1 MPRPTVTRLHLHG
14 WRHPSII
21 AVALLAVATGF
32 AQFAPTA
39 SLADVATAFGEDGAG
54 TAEQVG
60 LTTTTVGLGL
70 ATIRFASLAALPIAS
85 IADRLGRRRVLLW
98 CVGVGLLLTSVAAL
112 SPSFWWFVAVVAI
125 SRPLFSATTAVGSVV
140 ASEEVR
146 SADRT
151 KAVALAVAGYA
162 LGTGIV
168 SVVRVPLNQLF
179 GGGFRGV
186 FALAFVFLALL
197 PLLAPMLDEPDRFTA
212 LRARRAAVAMRPR
225 LAAFSSIPARL
236 RGRLLLL
243 VAVTFAFNA
252 VTGPHNTY
260 LFFYGEGELG
270 LSSATMALLV
280 VISGPVGLVGLL
292 IGRWV
297 SDRLGRRPAVI
308 GFHVLVAASVAI
320 AYSGPTVA
328 LIGGFWAG
336 IFAQGAYGPGFGALS
351 TEVFPT
357 SVRATTQ
364 GWVAAA
370 GVLGAVAGLMLFG
383 SLRDVTGSFAV
394 AALSVGALAAVAAVS
409 YRWFPETRGLELE
422 ESAPEVDDDDPTD
435 AGDAADDMADRD
447 LTAAPTPD
455 RDGTS

>member
-1 MPRPTVTRLHLHG
+1 MPRPSVTRLRLHG

-39 SLADVATAFGEDGAG
+39 SLADVATAFGEDGAA

-60 LTTTTVGLGL
+60 LSATTVGIGL
-70 ATIRFASLAALPIAS
+70 AIIRFASLAALPIAS
-85 IADRLGRRRVLLW
+85 IADRLGRRRVLLS
-98 CVGVGLLLTSVAAL
+98 CVAVGLLLTSVAAL

-146 SADRT
+146 STDRT

-168 SVVRVPLNQLF
+168 SIVRVPLNELF

-186 FALAFVFLALL
+186 FALAVVFLALL
-197 PLLAPMLDEPDRFTA
+197 PLLAPMLDEPDRFKA
-212 LRARRAAVAMRPR
+212 LRARRAAVEVRPR
-225 LAAFSSIPARL
+225 LASFGSVHPKL

-243 VAVTFAFNA
+243 VVVTFTFNV

-270 LSSATMALLV
+270 LSSATMAVLV
-280 VISGPVGLVGLL
+280 LVSGPVGLVGLL
-292 IGRWV
+292 IGRWI
-297 SDRLGRRPAVI
+297 SDRVGRRPAVL
-308 GFHVLVAASVAI
+308 GFHLLVASSVVI
-320 AYSGPTVA
+320 AYSGSTVA
-328 LIGGFWAG
+328 LVGGFWAG

-357 SVRATTQ
+357 SIRATTQ

-370 GVLGAVAGLMLFG
+370 GVLGAVAGLVLFG
-383 SLRDVTGSFAV
+383 TLSDITGSFALAAVSV
-394 AALSVGALAAVAAVS
+394 AALAAATAVG

-422 ESAPEVDDDDPTD
+422 ESAPEIEDDAP
-435 AGDAADDMADRD
+435 ADDGRGDHGPSGD
-447 LTAAPTPD
+447 DVAAASTPE
-455 RDGTS
+455 RDGNR

>member
-1 MPRPTVTRLHLHG
+1 MTRVHLHG

-39 SLADVATAFGEDGAG
+39 SLSDVATAFGEDAAT

-60 LTTTTVGLGL
+60 LSATTVGIGL
-70 ATIRFASLAALPIAS
+70 AIIRFASLAALPIAS
-85 IADRLGRRRVLLW
+85 VADRLGRRRVLLW
-98 CVGVGLLLTSVAAL
+98 CVGTGLLLTSVAAL

-151 KAVALAVAGYA
+151 KAIALAVAGYA
-162 LGTGIV
+162 VGTGIV
-168 SVVRVPLNQLF
+168 SVVRVPLNDLL

-186 FALAFVFLALL
+186 FALAVVFLVLL
-197 PLLAPMLDEPDRFTA
+197 PLLAPMLAEPDRFKA
-212 LRARRAAVAMRPR
+212 LRARRAAVETRPR
-225 LAAFSSIPARL
+225 LSAFGSIHPRL
-236 RGRLLLL
+236 RRRLLLL
-243 VAVTFAFNA
+243 VIVTFTFNV

-260 LFFYGEGELG
+260 LFFYGEGQLG
-270 LSSATMALLV
+270 LSRATMAVLV
-280 VISGPVGLVGLL
+280 IVSGPVGLVGLL
-292 IGRWV
+292 IGRWI

-308 GFHVLVAASVAI
+308 GFHLLVAASVAL
-320 AYSGPTVA
+320 AYSGSTVA
-328 LIGGFWAG
+328 LVSGFWAG

-357 SVRATTQ
+357 SIRATTQ

-370 GVLGAVAGLMLFG
+370 GVLGAVAGLVLFG
-383 SLRDVTGSFAV
+383 TLSDITGSFAMASV
-394 AALSVGALAAVAAVS
+394 SVGALAAMTAAG

-422 ESAPEVDDDDPTD
+422 ESAPEIDDDP
-435 AGDAADDMADRD
+435 ADED
-447 LTAAPTPD
+447 LAAAPTPEH
-455 RDGTS
+455 DGRR